1 MKCVY
6 INAVE
11 EETPEK
17 PAEFEF
23 EEPAEFEFEDFLP
36 LIAVSGALAIAYY
49 IRNR

>member
-1 MKCVY
+1 MKCVN
-6 INAVE
+6 INVVE

-23 EEPAEFEFEDFLP
+23 EDFLP
-36 LIAVSGALAIAYY
+36 LIAVAGALAIAYY